1 MMLKLVLQNGL
12 EFRVTKYNVANGILN
27 INIVIDIAFWF
38 GKIEIE
44 NIFCWTDQYILKA

>member
-1 MMLKLVLQNGL
+1 MIILKLLLQNGL
-12 EFRVTKYNVANGILN
+12 AFRVTKYNVANGIAN

-44 NIFCWTDQYILKA
+44 NIFCWTV